1 MLLILCCFLLLISS
15 GVVSGGDLKPNV
27 IEPHLLSFGSL
38 WNAIML
44 EDSLVVDGQ
53 QWSLSSTVYW
63 AESTKLLVIREWWI
77 TYRNL
82 ILSDY
87 PHCAKLTG
95 KSGRGKS
102 VFLRYLIF
110 YILLEAKKLGNVVRS
125 STAEHTTDPRIAF
138 MDRDNVLYHITKDK
152 IIPCG
157 SRLEL
162 IAAFGRPHY
171 YFSDNV
177 DVDDS
182 GAGLLVTMA
191 LSSGDADVLK
201 NFSKRMN
208 AARFKARLLRT
219 MPGLELD
226 EMLQVFARSS
236 SMLLVVILG

>member
-110 YILLEAKKLGNVVRS
+110 YILLEAKKLGNVVWS

-138 MDRDNVLYHITKDK
+138 MDRDNVPHQKMCLEGGLFSGKTPWSPFSIISSQCLRMSFTNDGFITLCYLK
-152 IIPCG
+152 
-157 SRLEL
+157 
-162 IAAFGRPHY
+162 
-171 YFSDNV
+171 
-177 DVDDS
+177 
-182 GAGLLVTMA
+182 
-191 LSSGDADVLK
+191 LSSQK
-201 NFSKRMN
+201 QM
-208 AARFKARLLRT
+208 
-219 MPGLELD
+219 
-226 EMLQVFARSS
+226 
-236 SMLLVVILG
+236 